1 MSETNSLN
9 EKNINQNTSPQDN
22 ENNNEFGLLYT
33 EKYRPKHYSDLLTEE
48 KANREIL
55 TWMKSWDDIVFNKK
69 FIIPK
74 IPIPIMNNSLSPIKP
89 KFNKT
94 GLKKDEKNKDNLF
107 QYVEVDYIRQ
117 KHKII
122 LIGGPPGVGK
132 TTLANIIAKQCGYE
146 PIVVNASDERTTD
159 KLILRIYNST
169 LIHNLTNL
177 KKDQKRKP
185 TCLILDEID
194 GISINNRKPIKTII
208 DFIKTGHLDK
218 KILEANK
225 KEILDDIKND
235 KNLNNG
241 GKVNFARYNKKNKRN
256 KNNNNLNN
264 QENDFTSDEDDI
276 SNIDEDDDE
285 NNNNEKTYNRKKN
298 INQGIQR
305 PIICICNDLYAK
317 QLSLLRKEALVYNL
331 KKIDEKKLFDLLYS
345 ITKKE
350 NLPIDKITI
359 KNICELCN
367 SDIRS
372 CLLSLQ
378 FFSYHKKNSEL
389 ISDIIHDKEKLKYIC
404 NKDFNENLFNVWN
417 KIFYKIDN
425 NSNFNENLSY
435 KDIKNLYDSCGEH
448 KKIYEGLFNN
458 YLKISSR
465 ERDTLEDIQKRSEL
479 TEIFS
484 YEDTIQGKGFSVMP
498 GSVDNYIN
506 LSGAYIK
513 KYYFAKNFEKGLIEY
528 TSLFF
533 DYKSKLKNFNNIIEN
548 IQENIYEKTHIL
560 YKKEELVI
568 NILPYIYEMISP
580 NFREISYELL
590 NQKEKKSV
598 DTAINLLLY
607 FGIDMKENTGNQ
619 DYKQNY
625 IYFEPDIKK
634 LVTYNNITMNEDENN
649 EDKDKD
655 KDIDIDKEKNKNDDY
670 LLNYNKQL
678 ILKAEYEKHKNL
690 SKFNEEKNEKGINQ
704 KVKEEQDNYSKNFNM
719 LLNNM
724 GVGKKRKYN
733 EIKKYESKFIYK
745 FNEGITDCVR
755 RPLDISYF
763 YCK

>member
-1 MSETNSLN
+1 MSETNSSN
-9 EKNINQNTSPQDN
+9 DKNINLITPSQNKES
-22 ENNNEFGLLYT
+22 NNEISLLYT
-33 EKYRPKHYSDLLTEE
+33 EKYKPKHYSDLLTEE
-48 KANREIL
+48 KINREIL
-55 TWMKSWDDIVFNKK
+55 TWVKSWDDVVFNRK
-69 FIIPK
+69 FNIPK
-74 IPIPIMNNSLSPIKP
+74 IPVPIMNNSLSPNKP

-107 QYVEVDYIRQ
+107 QYIEVDYIRQ

-122 LIGGPPGVGK
+122 LIGGQPGIGK

-185 TCLILDEID
+185 TLLILDEID
-194 GISINNRKPIKTII
+194 GISSNSKKPIKTII

-218 KILEANK
+218 KILEENK
-225 KEILDDIKND
+225 KEILDGIKNND
-235 KNLNNG
+235 KALGLG
-241 GKVNFARYNKKNKRN
+241 GKANFSRFNRNIKRN
-256 KNNNNLNN
+256 KNNFNNNK
-264 QENDFTSDEDDI
+264 ENDLTSDEDDI
-276 SNIDEDDDE
+276 SNNDEDDDE
-285 NNNNEKTYNRKKN
+285 NTNNEKTYVKRRNT
-298 INQGIQR
+298 NQGIQR

-350 NLPIDKITI
+350 NLPIDKTTI

-372 CLLSLQ
+372 CLLCLQ

-389 ISDIIHDKEKLKYIC
+389 ISEVIHDKEKLKYIC

-417 KIFYKIDN
+417 KIFYRIDN
-425 NSNFNENLSY
+425 NSNYNEELSY

-458 YLKISSR
+458 YLKISTR

-484 YEDTIQGKGFSVMP
+484 YEDTLQGRGFSLMP

-506 LSGAYIK
+506 LSGAYIN
-513 KYYFAKNFEKGLIEY
+513 KYYYAKNFEKGLIEY
-528 TSLFF
+528 TSLYF
-533 DYKSKLKNFNNIIEN
+533 DYKSQLRNYHSIIEN
-548 IQENIYEKTHIL
+548 IQENIYEKKHIL
-560 YKKEELVI
+560 YKKDELVI
-568 NILPYIYEMISP
+568 NILPYIYEMINP

-598 DTAINLLLY
+598 DTAISLLLY

-625 IYFEPDIKK
+625 ISFEPDIKK
-634 LVTYNNITMNEDENN
+634 LITYNNNINANDEQENENGENN
-649 EDKDKD
+649 EF
-655 KDIDIDKEKNKNDDY
+655 

-690 SKFNEEKNEKGINQ
+690 SKFNEEKKDKNPND
-704 KVKEEQDNYSKNFNM
+704 KVKEEQDNYNRNFNL

-724 GVGKKRKYN
+724 GVGKKRKFN

-745 FNEGITDCVR
+745 FNEGLTDCVR

>member
-1 MSETNSLN
+1 MSETNSSN
-9 EKNINQNTSPQDN
+9 DKNINLITPSQNKES
-22 ENNNEFGLLYT
+22 NNEISLLYT
-33 EKYRPKHYSDLLTEE
+33 EKYKPKHYSDLLTEE
-48 KANREIL
+48 KINREIL
-55 TWMKSWDDIVFNKK
+55 TWVKSWDDVVFNRK
-69 FIIPK
+69 FNIPK
-74 IPIPIMNNSLSPIKP
+74 IPVPIMNNSLSPNKP

-107 QYVEVDYIRQ
+107 QYIEVDYIRQ

-122 LIGGPPGVGK
+122 LIGGQPGIGK

-185 TCLILDEID
+185 TLLILDEID
-194 GISINNRKPIKTII
+194 GISSNSKKPIKTII

-218 KILEANK
+218 KILEENK
-225 KEILDDIKND
+225 KEILDGIKNND
-235 KNLNNG
+235 KAVGLG
-241 GKVNFARYNKKNKRN
+241 GKANFSRFNRNIKRN
-256 KNNNNLNN
+256 KNNFNNNK
-264 QENDFTSDEDDI
+264 ENDLSSDEDDI
-276 SNIDEDDDE
+276 SNNDEDDDE
-285 NNNNEKTYNRKKN
+285 NTNNEKTYVKRRNT
-298 INQGIQR
+298 NQGIQR

-350 NLPIDKITI
+350 NLPIDKTTI

-372 CLLSLQ
+372 CLLCLQ

-389 ISDIIHDKEKLKYIC
+389 ISEVIHDKEKLKYIC

-417 KIFYKIDN
+417 KIFYRIDN
-425 NSNFNENLSY
+425 NSNYNEELSY

-458 YLKISSR
+458 YLKISTR

-484 YEDTIQGKGFSVMP
+484 YEDTIQGRGFSLMP

-506 LSGAYIK
+506 LSGAYIN
-513 KYYFAKNFEKGLIEY
+513 KYYYAKNFEKGLIEY
-528 TSLFF
+528 TSLYF
-533 DYKSKLKNFNNIIEN
+533 DYKSQLRNYNSIIEN
-548 IQENIYEKTHIL
+548 IQENIYEKKHIL
-560 YKKEELVI
+560 YKKDELVI
-568 NILPYIYEMISP
+568 NILPYIYEMINP

-598 DTAINLLLY
+598 DTAISLLLY

-625 IYFEPDIKK
+625 ISFEPDIKK
-634 LVTYNNITMNEDENN
+634 LITYNNNINANDEQENENGENN
-649 EDKDKD
+649 EF
-655 KDIDIDKEKNKNDDY
+655 

-690 SKFNEEKNEKGINQ
+690 SKFNEEKKDKNPND
-704 KVKEEQDNYSKNFNM
+704 KVKEEQDNYNRNFNL

-724 GVGKKRKYN
+724 GVGKKRKFN

-745 FNEGITDCVR
+745 FNEGLTDCVR

>member
-1 MSETNSLN
+1 MSETNSSN
-9 EKNINQNTSPQDN
+9 DKNINLITPSQNKES
-22 ENNNEFGLLYT
+22 NNEISLLYT
-33 EKYRPKHYSDLLTEE
+33 EKYKPKHYSDLLTEE
-48 KANREIL
+48 KINREIL
-55 TWMKSWDDIVFNKK
+55 TWVKSWDDVVFNRK
-69 FIIPK
+69 FNIPK
-74 IPIPIMNNSLSPIKP
+74 IPVPIMSNSLSPNKP

-107 QYVEVDYIRQ
+107 QYIEVDYIRQ

-122 LIGGPPGVGK
+122 LIGGQPGIGK

-185 TCLILDEID
+185 TLLILDEID
-194 GISINNRKPIKTII
+194 GISSNSKKPIKTII

-218 KILEANK
+218 KILEENK
-225 KEILDDIKND
+225 KEILDGIKNND
-235 KNLNNG
+235 KALGLG
-241 GKVNFARYNKKNKRN
+241 GKANFSRFNRNIKRN
-256 KNNNNLNN
+256 KNNFNNNK
-264 QENDFTSDEDDI
+264 ENDLSSDEDDI
-276 SNIDEDDDE
+276 SNNDEDDDE
-285 NNNNEKTYNRKKN
+285 NTNNEKTYVKRRNT
-298 INQGIQR
+298 NQGIQR

-350 NLPIDKITI
+350 NLPIDKTTI

-372 CLLSLQ
+372 CLLCLQ

-389 ISDIIHDKEKLKYIC
+389 ISEVIHDKEKLKYIC

-417 KIFYKIDN
+417 KIFYRIDN
-425 NSNFNENLSY
+425 NSNYNEELSY

-458 YLKISSR
+458 YLKISTR

-484 YEDTIQGKGFSVMP
+484 YEDTIQGRGFSLMP

-506 LSGAYIK
+506 LSGAYIN
-513 KYYFAKNFEKGLIEY
+513 KYYYAKNFEKGLIEY
-528 TSLFF
+528 TSLYF
-533 DYKSKLKNFNNIIEN
+533 DYKSQLRNYNSIIEN
-548 IQENIYEKTHIL
+548 IQENIYEKKHIL
-560 YKKEELVI
+560 YKKDELVI
-568 NILPYIYEMISP
+568 NILPYIYEMINP

-598 DTAINLLLY
+598 DTAISLLLY

-625 IYFEPDIKK
+625 ISFEPDIKK
-634 LVTYNNITMNEDENN
+634 LITYNNNINANDEQENENGENN
-649 EDKDKD
+649 EF
-655 KDIDIDKEKNKNDDY
+655 

-690 SKFNEEKNEKGINQ
+690 SKFNEEKKDKNPND
-704 KVKEEQDNYSKNFNM
+704 KVKEEQDNYNRNFNL

-724 GVGKKRKYN
+724 GVGKKRKFN

-745 FNEGITDCVR
+745 FNEGLTDCVR

>member
-1 MSETNSLN
+1 MSDNNSSSN
-9 EKNINQNTSPQDN
+9 EQSINNIFQNSENDKIN
-22 ENNNEFGLLYT
+22 EVSLLYT
-33 EKYRPKHYSDLLTEE
+33 EKYRPKHYSDLITEE
-48 KANREIL
+48 KINREIL
-55 TWMKSWDDIVFNKK
+55 TWVKSWDDIVFNKK

-74 IPIPIMNNSLSPIKP
+74 IAIPIMNNSLSPNKP
-89 KFNKT
+89 SFNKT
-94 GLKKDEKNKDNLF
+94 GLKKDENKDLF

-169 LIHNLTNL
+169 LIHNLTNM

-194 GISINNRKPIKTII
+194 GISTNNRKPIKTII
-208 DFIKTGHLDK
+208 DFIKTGHMDK
-218 KILEANK
+218 KILESNK
-225 KEILDDIKND
+225 KEILDEIKNNE
-235 KNLNNG
+235 KNSNYG
-241 GKVNFARYNKKNKRN
+241 GKANFARKNRNKKNAKNSNYINN
-256 KNNNNLNN
+256 K
-264 QENDFTSDEDDI
+264 ENDLTSEDDDI
-276 SNIDEDDDE
+276 SNITEDDDE
-285 NNNNEKTYNRKKN
+285 NTINEKVNNRKRN
-298 INQGIQR
+298 TNQGIQR

-350 NLPIDKITI
+350 SLPIDKVTI

-367 SDIRS
+367 CDIRS
-372 CLLSLQ
+372 CLLCLQ

-389 ISDIIHDKEKLKYIC
+389 ISEIIHDKDKLRYIC

-425 NSNFNENLSY
+425 NVNYNNDLSY
-435 KDIKNLYDSCGEH
+435 NEVKNLYDSCGEH

-458 YLKISSR
+458 YLKITAR

-479 TEIFS
+479 SDIFS
-484 YEDTIQGKGFSVMP
+484 YEDNLQGKGFSVMP

-506 LSGAYIK
+506 LSGAYIN

-533 DYKSKLKNFNNIIEN
+533 DYKSKLKNYNNIIEN
-548 IQENIYEKTHIL
+548 IQENIYEKTHTL
-560 YKKEELVI
+560 YKKDELII
-568 NILPYIYEMISP
+568 NLLPYIYEMITP

-607 FGIDMKENTGNQ
+607 FGIDMKENNANQ
-619 DYKQNY
+619 DNKQNY
-625 IYFEPDIKK
+625 ISFEPDIKK
-634 LVTYNNITMNEDENN
+634 LITYYNIVLEKESESDENEIKN
-649 EDKDKD
+649 GK
-655 KDIDIDKEKNKNDDY
+655 KENDDS

-690 SKFNEEKNEKGINQ
+690 SKFNEEKKEKSGNE
-704 KVKEEQDNYSKNFNM
+704 KVKEEQDNYSRNFNM

-724 GVGKKRKYN
+724 GVGKKRKFN

>member
-1 MSETNSLN
+1 MSETNSSN
-9 EKNINQNTSPQDN
+9 DKNINSLIPDGSKDS
-22 ENNNEFGLLYT
+22 NNEISLLYT
-33 EKYRPKHYSDLLTEE
+33 EKYKPKHYSDLLTEE
-48 KANREIL
+48 KVNREIL
-55 TWMKSWDDIVFNKK
+55 TWVKSWDDVVFNRK
-69 FIIPK
+69 FNIPK
-74 IPIPIMNNSLSPIKP
+74 IPVPIMNNSLSPNKP

-107 QYVEVDYIRQ
+107 QYIEVDYIRQ

-122 LIGGPPGVGK
+122 LIGGQPGIGK

-185 TCLILDEID
+185 TLLILDEID
-194 GISINNRKPIKTII
+194 GISSNSKKPIKTII

-218 KILEANK
+218 KILEENK
-225 KEILDDIKND
+225 KEILDGIKNND
-235 KNLNNG
+235 KSLGLG
-241 GKVNFARYNKKNKRN
+241 GKPNFSRFNKNNKRN
-256 KNNNNLNN
+256 KNNFNNNK
-264 QENDFTSDEDDI
+264 ENELTSDEDDI
-276 SNIDEDDDE
+276 SNNDEDEDE
-285 NNNNEKTYNRKKN
+285 TTNNEKAYVKRRNT
-298 INQGIQR
+298 NQGIQR

-350 NLPIDKITI
+350 SLPLDKATI

-372 CLLSLQ
+372 CLLCLQ
-378 FFSYHKKNSEL
+378 FFSYHKKNSDL
-389 ISDIIHDKEKLKYIC
+389 ISEVIHDKEKLKYIC

-417 KIFYKIDN
+417 KIFYRIDN
-425 NSNFNENLSY
+425 NSNYNEELSY
-435 KDIKNLYDSCGEH
+435 KEIKILYDSCGEH

-458 YLKISSR
+458 YLKISTR

-479 TEIFS
+479 TDIFS
-484 YEDTIQGKGFSVMP
+484 YEDTIQGRGFALMP
-498 GSVDNYIN
+498 GSVDTYIN
-506 LSGAYIK
+506 LSGAYIN
-513 KYYFAKNFEKGLIEY
+513 KYYYAKNFEKGLIEY
-528 TSLFF
+528 TSLYF
-533 DYKSKLKNFNNIIEN
+533 DYKSKLRNYNSIIEN
-548 IQENIYEKTHIL
+548 IQENIYEKKHIL
-560 YKKEELVI
+560 YKKDELVI
-568 NILPYIYEMISP
+568 NILPYIYEMINP

-598 DTAINLLLY
+598 DTAISLLLY
-607 FGIDMKENTGNQ
+607 FGIDMKENSGNQ

-625 IYFEPDIKK
+625 ISFEPDIKK
-634 LVTYNNITMNEDENN
+634 LITYNSNIAVGGEQENENDENN
-649 EDKDKD
+649 EF
-655 KDIDIDKEKNKNDDY
+655 

-690 SKFNEEKNEKGINQ
+690 SKFNEEKKDKNPNDKI
-704 KVKEEQDNYSKNFNM
+704 KEEQDNYSRNFNM

-724 GVGKKRKYN
+724 GVGKKRKFN
-733 EIKKYESKFIYK
+733 EIKKYESKFKYT
-745 FNEGITDCVR
+745 FNEGLTDCVR

>member
-1 MSETNSLN
+1 MSETNSSN
-9 EKNINQNTSPQDN
+9 DKNINSIFPDQNKES
-22 ENNNEFGLLYT
+22 NNEISLLYT
-33 EKYRPKHYSDLLTEE
+33 EKYKPKHYSDLLTEE
-48 KANREIL
+48 KINREIL
-55 TWMKSWDDIVFNKK
+55 TWVKSWDDVVFNRK
-69 FIIPK
+69 FNIPK
-74 IPIPIMNNSLSPIKP
+74 IPVPIMNNSLSPNKP

-107 QYVEVDYIRQ
+107 QYIEVDYIRQ

-122 LIGGPPGVGK
+122 LIGGQPGIGK

-185 TCLILDEID
+185 TLLILDEID
-194 GISINNRKPIKTII
+194 GISSNSRKPIKTII

-218 KILEANK
+218 KILEENK
-225 KEILDDIKND
+225 KEILDGIKNND
-235 KNLNNG
+235 KALGLG
-241 GKVNFARYNKKNKRN
+241 GKANFSRFNRNIKRN
-256 KNNNNLNN
+256 KNNFNNNK
-264 QENDFTSDEDDI
+264 ENDLSSDEDDI
-276 SNIDEDDDE
+276 SNNDEDDDE
-285 NNNNEKTYNRKKN
+285 NTNNEKTYVKRRNT
-298 INQGIQR
+298 NQGIQR

-350 NLPIDKITI
+350 NLPIDKTTI

-372 CLLSLQ
+372 CLLCLQ

-389 ISDIIHDKEKLKYIC
+389 ISEVIHDKEKLKYIC

-417 KIFYKIDN
+417 KIFYRIDN
-425 NSNFNENLSY
+425 NSNYNEELSY

-458 YLKISSR
+458 YLKISTR

-484 YEDTIQGKGFSVMP
+484 YEDTIQGRGFSLMP

-506 LSGAYIK
+506 LSGAYIN
-513 KYYFAKNFEKGLIEY
+513 KYYYAKNFEKGLIEY
-528 TSLFF
+528 TSLYF
-533 DYKSKLKNFNNIIEN
+533 DYKSQLRNYNSIIEN
-548 IQENIYEKTHIL
+548 IQENIYEKKHIL
-560 YKKEELVI
+560 YKKDELVI
-568 NILPYIYEMISP
+568 NILPYIYEMINP

-598 DTAINLLLY
+598 DTAISLLLY

-625 IYFEPDIKK
+625 ISFEPDIKK
-634 LVTYNNITMNEDENN
+634 LITYNNNINANDEQENENGENN
-649 EDKDKD
+649 EF
-655 KDIDIDKEKNKNDDY
+655 

-690 SKFNEEKNEKGINQ
+690 SKFNEEKKDKNPND
-704 KVKEEQDNYSKNFNM
+704 KVKEEQDNYNRNFNL

-724 GVGKKRKYN
+724 GVGKKRKFN

-745 FNEGITDCVR
+745 FNEGLTDCVR

>member
-1 MSETNSLN
+1 MSETNSSN
-9 EKNINQNTSPQDN
+9 DKNINSISPDKN
-22 ENNNEFGLLYT
+22 KESNNEISLLYT
-33 EKYRPKHYSDLLTEE
+33 EKYKPKHYSDLLTEE
-48 KANREIL
+48 KINREIL
-55 TWMKSWDDIVFNKK
+55 TWVKSWDDVVFNRK
-69 FIIPK
+69 FNIPK
-74 IPIPIMNNSLSPIKP
+74 IPVPIMNNSLSPNKP

-107 QYVEVDYIRQ
+107 QYIEVDYIRQ
-117 KHKII
+117 KHKLI
-122 LIGGPPGVGK
+122 LIGGQPGIGK

-185 TCLILDEID
+185 TLLILDEID
-194 GISINNRKPIKTII
+194 GISSNSRKPIKTII

-218 KILEANK
+218 KILEENK
-225 KEILDDIKND
+225 KEILDGIKNND
-235 KNLNNG
+235 RASGLG
-241 GKVNFARYNKKNKRN
+241 GKANFSRFNRNNKKP
-256 KNNNNLNN
+256 KNNFNNNK
-264 QENDFTSDEDDI
+264 ENELTSDEDDI
-276 SNIDEDDDE
+276 SNNDEDDDD
-285 NNNNEKTYNRKKN
+285 NTNNEKTYVKRRN

-317 QLSLLRKEALVYNL
+317 HLSLLRKEALVYNL

-350 NLPIDKITI
+350 NLPIDKTTI

-372 CLLSLQ
+372 CLLCLQ
-378 FFSYHKKNSEL
+378 FFSYHKKNNEL
-389 ISDIIHDKEKLKYIC
+389 ISEVIHDKEKLKYIC

-417 KIFYKIDN
+417 KIFYRIDN
-425 NSNFNENLSY
+425 NSNYNEELSY
-435 KDIKNLYDSCGEH
+435 KDIKNLYNSCGEH

-458 YLKISSR
+458 YLKISTR

-479 TEIFS
+479 TDIFS
-484 YEDTIQGKGFSVMP
+484 YEDTIQGRGFSMMP
-498 GSVDNYIN
+498 GSVDTYIN
-506 LSGAYIK
+506 LSGAYIN
-513 KYYFAKNFEKGLIEY
+513 KYYYAKNFEKGLIEY
-528 TSLFF
+528 TSLYF
-533 DYKSKLKNFNNIIEN
+533 DYKSQLRNYNSIIEN
-548 IQENIYEKTHIL
+548 IQENIYEKKHIL
-560 YKKEELVI
+560 YKKDELVI
-568 NILPYIYEMISP
+568 NILPYIYEMINP

-598 DTAINLLLY
+598 DTAISLLLY

-619 DYKQNY
+619 DYKQNF
-625 IYFEPDIKK
+625 ISFEPDIKK
-634 LVTYNNITMNEDENN
+634 LITYNNNISVGDEQENEKEENN
-649 EDKDKD
+649 EF
-655 KDIDIDKEKNKNDDY
+655 

-690 SKFNEEKNEKGINQ
+690 SKFNEEKKDKDPSQ
-704 KVKEEQDNYSKNFNM
+704 KAKEEQDNYNKNFNL

-733 EIKKYESKFIYK
+733 EIKKYESKFIYR
-745 FNEGITDCVR
+745 FNEGLTDCVR

-763 YCK
+763 YVK

>member
-1 MSETNSLN
+1 MSETNSSN
-9 EKNINQNTSPQDN
+9 DKSINLVGTETNR
-22 ENNNEFGLLYT
+22 EFNNEINLLYT

-48 KANREIL
+48 KINREIL
-55 TWMKSWDDIVFNKK
+55 TWVKSWDDIVFNKK
-69 FIIPK
+69 FNIPK
-74 IPIPIMNNSLSPIKP
+74 IPVPIMNNSLSPIKP

-122 LIGGPPGVGK
+122 LIGGPPGIGK

-185 TCLILDEID
+185 TLLILDEID
-194 GISINNRKPIKTII
+194 GISANSRKPIKTII

-218 KILEANK
+218 RILEANK
-225 KEILDDIKND
+225 KEILDEIKNNEKND
-235 KNLNNG
+235 KNLNIG
-241 GKVNFARYNKKNKRN
+241 GKANFSRYNKNNKKNK
-256 KNNNNLNN
+256 NNNFNN
-264 QENDFTSDEDDI
+264 NRENDFTSDEDDI
-276 SNIDEDDDE
+276 SNIDEEEDE
-285 NNNNEKTYNRKKN
+285 NTINEKTTRKKN
-298 INQGIQR
+298 VNQGIQR

-317 QLSLLRKEALVYNL
+317 QLSLLRKESLVYNL
-331 KKIDEKKLFDLLYS
+331 KKIDEKKLFELLYS

-350 NLPIDKITI
+350 NLPIDKVTI
-359 KNICELCN
+359 KNICELSN
-367 SDIRS
+367 NDIRS

-389 ISDIIHDKEKLKYIC
+389 ISEIIHDKEKLKIIC

-425 NSNFNENLSY
+425 NINYNEDLSY

-458 YLKISSR
+458 YLKISTR
-465 ERDTLEDIQKRSEL
+465 ERDTFEDIQKRSEL
-479 TEIFS
+479 ADIFS
-484 YEDTIQGKGFSVMP
+484 YEDTIQGKGFSIMP

-506 LSGAYIK
+506 LSGEYIN
-513 KYYFAKNFEKGLIEY
+513 KYYYAKNFEKGLIEY

-533 DYKSKLKNFNNIIEN
+533 DYKAKLKTYNSIIET
-548 IQENIYEKTHIL
+548 IQENIYEKKHIL
-560 YKKEELVI
+560 YKKDELVI
-568 NILPYIYEMISP
+568 NILPYIYEMINP

-590 NQKEKKSV
+590 NPKEKKSV
-598 DTAINLLLY
+598 DTAISLLLY
-607 FGIDMKENTGNQ
+607 LGIDMKENTGNQ
-619 DYKQNY
+619 DYKKNY
-625 IYFEPDIKK
+625 ISFEPDIKK
-634 LVTYNNITMNEDENN
+634 LITYDNNLFKNESENENN
-649 EDKDKD
+649 EDKN
-655 KDIDIDKEKNKNDDY
+655 ENEY

-678 ILKAEYEKHKNL
+678 ILKAEFEKHKNL
-690 SKFNEEKNEKGINQ
+690 SKFNEEKKEKEVSS
-704 KVKEEQDNYSKNFNM
+704 KVKEEQDNYNKNFNM

-745 FNEGITDCVR
+745 YNEGITDCVR

-763 YCK
+763 YSK

>member
-1 MSETNSLN
+1 MSETNSSN
-9 EKNINQNTSPQDN
+9 DKNINLITPSQNKES
-22 ENNNEFGLLYT
+22 NNEISLLYT
-33 EKYRPKHYSDLLTEE
+33 EKYKPKHYSDLLTEE
-48 KANREIL
+48 KINREIL
-55 TWMKSWDDIVFNKK
+55 TWVKSWDDVVFNRK
-69 FIIPK
+69 FNIPK
-74 IPIPIMNNSLSPIKP
+74 IPVPIMNNSLSPNKP

-107 QYVEVDYIRQ
+107 QYIEVDYIRQ

-122 LIGGPPGVGK
+122 LIGGQPGIGK

-185 TCLILDEID
+185 TLLILDEID
-194 GISINNRKPIKTII
+194 GISSNSKKPIKTII

-218 KILEANK
+218 KILEENK
-225 KEILDDIKND
+225 KEILDGIKNND
-235 KNLNNG
+235 KALGLG
-241 GKVNFARYNKKNKRN
+241 GKANFSRFNRNIKRN
-256 KNNNNLNN
+256 KNNFNNNK
-264 QENDFTSDEDDI
+264 ENDLTSDEDDI
-276 SNIDEDDDE
+276 SNNDEDDDE
-285 NNNNEKTYNRKKN
+285 NTNNEKTYVKRRNT
-298 INQGIQR
+298 NQGIQR

-350 NLPIDKITI
+350 NLPIDKTTI

-372 CLLSLQ
+372 CLLCLQ

-389 ISDIIHDKEKLKYIC
+389 ISEVIHDKEKLKYIC

-417 KIFYKIDN
+417 KIFYRIDN
-425 NSNFNENLSY
+425 NSNYNEELSY

-458 YLKISSR
+458 YLKISTR

-484 YEDTIQGKGFSVMP
+484 YEDTLQGRGFSLMP

-506 LSGAYIK
+506 LSGAYIN
-513 KYYFAKNFEKGLIEY
+513 KYYYAKNFEKGLIEY
-528 TSLFF
+528 TSLYF
-533 DYKSKLKNFNNIIEN
+533 DYKSQLRNYNSIIEN
-548 IQENIYEKTHIL
+548 IQENIYEKKHIL
-560 YKKEELVI
+560 YKKDELVI
-568 NILPYIYEMISP
+568 NILPYIYEMINP

-598 DTAINLLLY
+598 DTAISLLLY

-625 IYFEPDIKK
+625 ISFEPDIKK
-634 LVTYNNITMNEDENN
+634 LITYNNNINANDEQENENGENN
-649 EDKDKD
+649 EF
-655 KDIDIDKEKNKNDDY
+655 

-690 SKFNEEKNEKGINQ
+690 SKFNEEKKDKNPND
-704 KVKEEQDNYSKNFNM
+704 KVKEEQDNYNRNFNL

-724 GVGKKRKYN
+724 GVGKKRKFN

-745 FNEGITDCVR
+745 FNEGLTDCVR

>member
-1 MSETNSLN
+1 MSETNSSN
-9 EKNINQNTSPQDN
+9 DKNINSIFPDQNKES
-22 ENNNEFGLLYT
+22 NNEISLLYT
-33 EKYRPKHYSDLLTEE
+33 EKYKPKHYSDLLTED
-48 KANREIL
+48 KINREIL
-55 TWMKSWDDIVFNKK
+55 TWVKSWDDVVFNRK
-69 FIIPK
+69 FNIPK
-74 IPIPIMNNSLSPIKP
+74 IPVPIMNNSLSPNKP

-107 QYVEVDYIRQ
+107 QYIEVDYIRQ

-122 LIGGPPGVGK
+122 LIGGQPGIGK

-185 TCLILDEID
+185 TLLILDEID
-194 GISINNRKPIKTII
+194 GISSNSKKPIKTII

-218 KILEANK
+218 KILEENK
-225 KEILDDIKND
+225 KEILDGIKNND
-235 KNLNNG
+235 RGLGLG
-241 GKVNFARYNKKNKRN
+241 GKANFSRFNRNNKRN
-256 KNNNNLNN
+256 KNNFNNNK
-264 QENDFTSDEDDI
+264 ENDLTSDEDDI
-276 SNIDEDDDE
+276 SNNDEEEDE
-285 NNNNEKTYNRKKN
+285 NTNNEKAYVKRRNT
-298 INQGIQR
+298 NQGIQR

-331 KKIDEKKLFDLLYS
+331 KKVDEKKLFDLLYS

-350 NLPIDKITI
+350 NLPIDKTTI

-372 CLLSLQ
+372 CLLCLQ

-389 ISDIIHDKEKLKYIC
+389 ISEVIHDKEKLKYIC

-417 KIFYKIDN
+417 KIFYRIDN
-425 NSNFNENLSY
+425 NSNYNEELSY

-448 KKIYEGLFNN
+448 KKIYEGLFSN
-458 YLKISSR
+458 YLKISTR

-484 YEDTIQGKGFSVMP
+484 YEDTMQGRGFRIMP

-506 LSGAYIK
+506 LSGAYIN
-513 KYYFAKNFEKGLIEY
+513 KYYYAKNFEKGLIEY
-528 TSLFF
+528 TSLYF
-533 DYKSKLKNFNNIIEN
+533 DYKSQLRNYNSIIEN
-548 IQENIYEKTHIL
+548 IQENIYEKKHIL
-560 YKKEELVI
+560 YKKDELVI
-568 NILPYIYEMISP
+568 NILPYIYEMINP

-598 DTAINLLLY
+598 DTAISLLLY

-625 IYFEPDIKK
+625 ISFEPDIKK
-634 LVTYNNITMNEDENN
+634 LITYNNNISVGGEQENENDENN
-649 EDKDKD
+649 EF
-655 KDIDIDKEKNKNDDY
+655 

-690 SKFNEEKNEKGINQ
+690 SKFNEEKKDKNPNEKA
-704 KVKEEQDNYSKNFNM
+704 KEEQDNYSRNFNL

-724 GVGKKRKYN
+724 GVGKKRKFN
-733 EIKKYESKFIYK
+733 EIKKYESKFIYT
-745 FNEGITDCVR
+745 FNEGLTDCVR

>member
-1 MSETNSLN
+1 M
-9 EKNINQNTSPQDN
+9 
-22 ENNNEFGLLYT
+22 LYT
-33 EKYRPKHYSDLLTEE
+33 EKYKPKHYSDLLTEE
-48 KANREIL
+48 KINREIL
-55 TWMKSWDDIVFNKK
+55 TWVKSWDDVVFNRK
-69 FIIPK
+69 FNIPK
-74 IPIPIMNNSLSPIKP
+74 IPVPIMNNSLSPNKP

-107 QYVEVDYIRQ
+107 QYIEVDYIRQ

-122 LIGGPPGVGK
+122 LIGGQPGIGK

-185 TCLILDEID
+185 TLLILDEID
-194 GISINNRKPIKTII
+194 GISSNSKKPIKTII

-218 KILEANK
+218 KILEENK
-225 KEILDDIKND
+225 KEILDGIKNND
-235 KNLNNG
+235 RGLGLG
-241 GKVNFARYNKKNKRN
+241 GKANFSRFNRNNKRN
-256 KNNNNLNN
+256 KNNFNNNK
-264 QENDFTSDEDDI
+264 ENDLTSDEDDI
-276 SNIDEDDDE
+276 SNNDEEEDE
-285 NNNNEKTYNRKKN
+285 NTNNEKAYVKRRNT
-298 INQGIQR
+298 NQGIQR

-331 KKIDEKKLFDLLYS
+331 KKVDEKKLFDLLYS

-350 NLPIDKITI
+350 NLPIDKTTI

-372 CLLSLQ
+372 CLLCLQ

-389 ISDIIHDKEKLKYIC
+389 ISEVIHDKEKLKYIC

-417 KIFYKIDN
+417 KIFYRIDN
-425 NSNFNENLSY
+425 NSNYNEELSY

-448 KKIYEGLFNN
+448 KKIYEGLFSN
-458 YLKISSR
+458 YLKISTR

-484 YEDTIQGKGFSVMP
+484 YEDTMQGRGFRIMP

-506 LSGAYIK
+506 LSGAYIN
-513 KYYFAKNFEKGLIEY
+513 KYYYAKNFEKGLIEY
-528 TSLFF
+528 TSLYF
-533 DYKSKLKNFNNIIEN
+533 DYKSQLRNYNSIIEN
-548 IQENIYEKTHIL
+548 IQENIYEKKHIL
-560 YKKEELVI
+560 YKKDELVI
-568 NILPYIYEMISP
+568 NILPYIYEMINP

-598 DTAINLLLY
+598 DTAISLLLY

-625 IYFEPDIKK
+625 ISFEPDIKK
-634 LVTYNNITMNEDENN
+634 LITYNNNISVGGEQENENDENN
-649 EDKDKD
+649 EF
-655 KDIDIDKEKNKNDDY
+655 

-690 SKFNEEKNEKGINQ
+690 SKFNEEKKDKNPNEKA
-704 KVKEEQDNYSKNFNM
+704 KEEQDNYSRNFNL

-724 GVGKKRKYN
+724 GVGKKRKFN
-733 EIKKYESKFIYK
+733 EIKKYESKFIYT
-745 FNEGITDCVR
+745 FNEGLTDCVR

>member
-1 MSETNSLN
+1 MSETNSSN
-9 EKNINQNTSPQDN
+9 DKNINLIKTTPEKDN
-22 ENNNEFGLLYT
+22 NIEYTLLYT

-74 IPIPIMNNSLSPIKP
+74 IAIPIMNNSLSPNKP
-89 KFNKT
+89 NYKKT
-94 GLKKDEKNKDNLF
+94 GLKKDEKNKENLF

-122 LIGGPPGVGK
+122 LIGGPPGIGK

-194 GISINNRKPIKTII
+194 GISMNNRKPIKTII

-225 KEILDDIKND
+225 KEILDEIKND

-241 GKVNFARYNKKNKRN
+241 GKVPFARYNKKNKKS
-256 KNNNNLNN
+256 KNFNNP
-264 QENDFTSDEDDI
+264 ENDFTSDDDDI
-276 SNIDEDDDE
+276 SNIEEDDDE
-285 NNNNEKTYNRKKN
+285 NNNNEKTYNRRRN

-350 NLPIDKITI
+350 NLPIDKVTI
-359 KNICELCN
+359 KNICDLCN

-378 FFSYHKKNSEL
+378 FFSYHKKNIEL
-389 ISDIIHDKEKLKYIC
+389 ISDIIHDKDKLKYIC

-417 KIFYKIDN
+417 KIFYRIDN
-425 NSNFNENLSY
+425 NANYNEDLSY

-458 YLKISSR
+458 YLKISTR

-484 YEDTIQGKGFSVMP
+484 FEDTMQGKGFSVMP

-528 TSLFF
+528 TSLFY
-533 DYKSKLKNFNNIIEN
+533 DYNYKLKTFNNIIEN

-568 NILPYIYEMISP
+568 NILPYIYEMINP

-598 DTAINLLLY
+598 DTAINLMLY

-619 DYKQNY
+619 DYKHNY

-634 LVTYNNITMNEDENN
+634 LVTYDNYPKNDDDNDNNN
-649 EDKDKD
+649 EDK
-655 KDIDIDKEKNKNDDY
+655 ETNKNADY

-690 SKFNEEKNEKGINQ
+690 SKFNEEKNENGIHS
-704 KVKEEQDNYSKNFNM
+704 KAKEEQDNYNKNFNL